1 MNRRTFI
8 QKAAITGV
16 ATSAAFSTVQLVR
29 AQNERQFKI
38 ALIGSGWW
46 GMNILREAIAAKRGP
61 VVGLCDADT
70 NLLSSNA
77 DEVEKLTGNRPKTYK
92 DFREMLD
99 KEKPGI
105 VIVATPDHWHA
116 LTAIAALKA
125 GAHVYLEKPICHTI
139 NEGKAIVRA
148 AKASGT
154 TVQIG
159 THRRASPHNIS
170 AQQFLRE
177 GKAGEIGMVR
187 SFVHY
192 GGGPGQKQEPI
203 EPPANLDWN
212 LYCGPAALMPYYKGI
227 HQRGWR
233 SYLNFSNGQ
242 LGDWGIHWLDQI
254 LWWSKETTGEIAP
267 RRVFSTMSRHIKQ
280 DQTDLPDTQIA
291 TYEFDTFTATWEHRL
306 YADNKAEKHN
316 IGCYFY
322 GTKGTLHLGWQ
333 DGWTFY
339 PPNGRDAIIH
349 EDAKLNE
356 PDGQNIKELW
366 ADFLKA
372 IDTGSTPVSNLESGH
387 RATTMAL
394 LGMLSGKIGRS
405 VNWDGKSELIIG
417 DKEASRLMSRPY
429 RAPWKYPEG

>member
-8 QKAAITGV
+8 QSAV
-16 ATSAAFSTVQLVR
+16 ATGAASAAFSNLQFAR
-29 AQNERQFKI
+29 AQNEAKFTI
-38 ALIGSGWW
+38 AVIGSGWW
-46 GMNILREAIAAKRGP
+46 GMNILREAIAAQRGP

-70 NLLSSNA
+70 NLLSTNA
-77 DEVEKLTGNRPKTYK
+77 AEVEKLSGNKPKTYK
-92 DFREMLD
+92 DYREMLAT
-99 KEKPGI
+99 EKPGI

-116 LTAIAALKA
+116 LNAIAALKA

-139 NEGKAIVRA
+139 NEGKAIVKA
-148 AKASGT
+148 ARENGRM
-154 TVQIG
+154 VQIG

-177 GKAGEIGMVR
+177 GKAGEIGLVR

-192 GGGPGQKQEPI
+192 GGGAGQKQEPTA
-203 EPPANLDWN
+203 PPEGLDWN
-212 LYCGPAALMPYYKGI
+212 LYCGPAQLMPYYRGI

-233 SYLNFSNGQ
+233 NYLNFSNGQ

-254 LWWSKETTGEIAP
+254 LWWSKEAHGEVAP
-267 RRVFSTMSRHIKQ
+267 QRVFSTMSRQIRT
-280 DQTDLPDTQIA
+280 DQTDIPDTQIA
-291 TYEFDTFTATWEHRL
+291 TYEFKNFTASWEHRL

-322 GTKGTLHLGWQ
+322 GTRGTLHLGWL

-339 PPNGRDAIIH
+339 PSNGRDPIVH
-349 EDAKLNE
+349 EDAKLNK
-356 PDGQNIKELW
+356 PDEQNIKELW

-372 IDTGSTPVSNLESGH
+372 IDTGSLPVSNLESGH
-387 RATTMAL
+387 RSTTMAL

-405 VNWDGKSELIIG
+405 VQWDGQKEIIVG
-417 DKEASRLMSRPY
+417 DKEANRLMSRPY

>member
-8 QKAAITGV
+8 QSAV
-16 ATSAAFSTVQLVR
+16 ATGAASAAFSRVQFAR
-29 AQNERQFKI
+29 AQGEAKFSI

-46 GMNILREAIAAKRGP
+46 GMNILREAIAAQRGP
-61 VVGLCDADT
+61 VVALCDADT
-70 NLLSSNA
+70 NLLSTNA
-77 DEVEKLTGNRPKTYK
+77 AEVEKLSGNKPRTYK
-92 DFREMLD
+92 DYREMLAT
-99 KEKPGI
+99 EKPGI

-116 LTAIAALKA
+116 LNAIAALKA

-139 NEGKAIVRA
+139 NEGKAIVKAARQSGRA
-148 AKASGT
+148 
-154 TVQIG
+154 VQIG

-177 GKAGEIGMVR
+177 GKAGEIGLVR

-192 GGGPGQKQEPI
+192 GGGPGQKQQPV

-212 LYCGPAALMPYYKGI
+212 LYCGPAQLMPYYQGI

-233 SYLNFSNGQ
+233 NYLNFSNGQ

-254 LWWSKETTGEIAP
+254 LWWSKEAHGEVAP
-267 RRVFSTMSRHIKQ
+267 QRVFSTMSRQIR
-280 DQTDLPDTQIA
+280 TDHTDIPDTQIA
-291 TYEFDTFTATWEHRL
+291 TYEFKNFTASWEHRL

-322 GTKGTLHLGWQ
+322 GTRGTLHLGWL

-339 PPNGRDAIIH
+339 PSNGRDPIIH
-349 EDAKLNE
+349 EDAKLNK
-356 PDGQNIKELW
+356 PDEQNIKELW

-372 IDTGSTPVSNLESGH
+372 IDSGSKPISNIESGH
-387 RATTMAL
+387 RSTTMAL

-405 VNWDGKSELIIG
+405 VNWDGQKEVVIG
-417 DKEASRLMSRPY
+417 DKEANRLLSRPY

>member
-1 MNRRTFI
+1 MPKKSKSY
-8 QKAAITGV
+8 QVDK
-16 ATSAAFSTVQLVR
+16 
-29 AQNERQFKI
+29 
-38 ALIGSGWW
+38 
-46 GMNILREAIAAKRGP
+46 
-61 VVGLCDADT
+61 
-70 NLLSSNA
+70 
-77 DEVEKLTGNRPKTYK
+77 PKTYK
-92 DFREMLD
+92 DYREMLD
-99 KEKPGI
+99 TEKPGI

-125 GAHVYLEKPICHTI
+125 GAHIYLEKPICHTI
-139 NEGKAIVRA
+139 NEGKAIVKA
-148 AKASGT
+148 ARETGK
-154 TVQIG
+154 TVQVG

-187 SFVHY
+187 AFVHY
-192 GGGPGQKQEPI
+192 GGGPGQKQEPT

-233 SYLNFSNGQ
+233 NYLNFSNGQ

-254 LWWSKETTGEIAP
+254 LWWSNATQGEKAP
-267 RRVFSTMSRHIKQ
+267 RRVFSTMARHIKQ

-291 TYEFDTFTATWEHRL
+291 TYEFENFTATWEHRL

-322 GTKGTLHLGWQ
+322 GTNGTFHLGWQ

-339 PPNGRDAIIH
+339 PSNGRDPIIH

-372 IDTGSTPVSNLESGH
+372 IDTEITPISNLESGH

-394 LGMLSGKIGRS
+394 LGMLSGKVGRS
-405 VNWDGKSELIIG
+405 LNWDGAKEEIIG
-417 DKEASRLMSRPY
+417 DEAATKLMSRPY
-429 RAPWKYPEG
+429 RAPWVYPKG

>member
-8 QKAAITGV
+8 QGATAAGV
-16 ATSAAFSTVQLVR
+16 AFSGVQLAR
-29 AQNERQFKI
+29 AQTPLKI

-46 GMNILREAIAAKRGP
+46 GMNILREAIAAQRGP
-61 VVGLCDADT
+61 VVALCDADS
-70 NLLSSNA
+70 NLLTTNA
-77 DEVEKLTGNRPKTYK
+77 GEVEKLTGNKPKTYK
-92 DFREMLD
+92 DFRELLAT
-99 KEKPGI
+99 EKPGI

-116 LTAIAALKA
+116 LIAIAALKA
-125 GAHVYLEKPICHTI
+125 GAHVYLEKPISHTI
-139 NEGKAIVRA
+139 NEGKAIVKA
-148 AKASGT
+148 ARQSGRV
-154 TVQIG
+154 VQVG
-159 THRRASPHNIS
+159 THRRVSPHCIS

-192 GGGPGQKQEPI
+192 GGGPGQKQPPI
-203 EPPANLDWN
+203 APPATLDWD
-212 LYCGPAALMPYYKGI
+212 LYCGPAPLVPYYAGL

-233 SYLNFSNGQ
+233 NYLNFSNGQ

-254 LWWSKETTGEIAP
+254 LWWSKETHGEIAP
-267 RRVFSTMSRHIKQ
+267 RRVFSTMSRQIRT
-280 DQTDLPDTQIA
+280 DQTDIPDTQVA
-291 TYEFDTFTATWEHRL
+291 TYEFQNFTATWEHRL

-322 GTKGTLHLGWQ
+322 GTRGTLHLGWL

-339 PPNGRDAIIH
+339 PANGRDPVQH

-356 PDGQNIKELW
+356 PDQQNIKELW

-372 IDTGSTPVSNLESGH
+372 IDTGSTPISNIESGH
-387 RATTMAL
+387 RSTTMAL

-405 VNWDGKSELIIG
+405 INWDAGNEGILG
-417 DKEASRLMSRPY
+417 DKDANKFLSRPY
-429 RAPWKYPEG
+429 RKPWKYPEV